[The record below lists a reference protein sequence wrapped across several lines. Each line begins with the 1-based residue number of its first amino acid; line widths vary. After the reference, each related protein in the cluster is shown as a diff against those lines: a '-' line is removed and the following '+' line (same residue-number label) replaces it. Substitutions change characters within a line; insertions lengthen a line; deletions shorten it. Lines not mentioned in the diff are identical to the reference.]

1 MVSIHLWRMHMA
13 LFRRPFPFQIVVAA
27 CQRRSNN
34 LGTQRLQD
42 ERPIYAG
49 LNMRGRDIRMSPCL
63 VGFSN
68 GLMAQ
73 RNLIPGSV
81 CFHMRVKNWCHT
93 MSFGVG
99 LLPHQTPLQCP

>member
-1 MVSIHLWRMHMA
+1 MVSIYLRRMHMDQ
-13 LFRRPFPFQIVVAA
+13 FRLPFPFQIVVAA

-42 ERPIYAG
+42 ERTI
-49 LNMRGRDIRMSPCL
+49 
-63 VGFSN
+63 

-73 RNLIPGSV
+73 RNLIRGSG

-93 MSFGVG
+93 ISFGIG
-99 LLPHQTPLQCP
+99 LLPHQTPLQ